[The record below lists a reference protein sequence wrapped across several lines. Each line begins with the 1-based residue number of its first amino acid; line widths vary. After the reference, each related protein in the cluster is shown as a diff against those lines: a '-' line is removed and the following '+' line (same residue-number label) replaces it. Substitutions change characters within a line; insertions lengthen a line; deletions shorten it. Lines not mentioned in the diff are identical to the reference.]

1 MQKKVVRRTMKIIV
15 VTGMPAAG
23 KNIADQYARA
33 HQYPYFSTGDFVR
46 AEIRKRACMGDA
58 ETSAK
63 VSTEMRGSD
72 GLGVTRLAVAEALRQ
87 KADLVFLEGIRSW
100 PEIELIRSKTPCT
113 LVAVV
118 APRNLRLN
126 RVKQRGRE
134 DDSAD
139 HFDNRDQREIEYG
152 VAVCIA
158 LADAYVLNTGS
169 IDDALRQLDEI
180 IHKL

>member
-1 MQKKVVRRTMKIIV
+1 MKLVV

-23 KNIADQYARA
+23 KNIVAQYARMQ
-33 HQYPYFSTGDFVR
+33 QYPHFSTGDFVR
-46 AEIRKRACMGDA
+46 AEIRRRGCMADP

-63 VSTEMRGSD
+63 ISTELRGAD
-72 GLGVTRLAVAEALRQ
+72 GLGVTRMAVEEALRQ
-87 KADLVFLEGIRSW
+87 KADVVFLEGIRSW
-100 PEIELIRSKTPCT
+100 PEIELIRNKVPCT

-134 DDSAD
+134 DDSVD
-139 HFDNRDQREIEYG
+139 HFEKRDQREIDYG

-158 LADAYVLNTGS
+158 LADAYVLNDRS
-169 IDDALRQLDEI
+169 MDDALRQFDNI
-180 IHKL
+180 IKNL

>member
-1 MQKKVVRRTMKIIV
+1 MKLIV
-15 VTGMPAAG
+15 ITGMPAAG
-23 KNIADQYARA
+23 KNIAAEYARSRQWP
-33 HQYPYFSTGDFVR
+33 HFSTGDFVR
-46 AEIRKRACMGDA
+46 AEICKRGCLADP

-63 VSTEMRGSD
+63 ISTELRGED
-72 GLGVTRLAVAEALRQ
+72 GLGVTRLAVEEALRQ

-126 RVKQRGRE
+126 RIKQRGRQ

-139 HFDNRDQREIEYG
+139 HFEKRDQREIEYG

-158 LADAYVLNTGS
+158 LADAYVLNNS
-169 IDDALRQLDEI
+169 SMRDALQQFDEI
-180 IHKL
+180 VGSL